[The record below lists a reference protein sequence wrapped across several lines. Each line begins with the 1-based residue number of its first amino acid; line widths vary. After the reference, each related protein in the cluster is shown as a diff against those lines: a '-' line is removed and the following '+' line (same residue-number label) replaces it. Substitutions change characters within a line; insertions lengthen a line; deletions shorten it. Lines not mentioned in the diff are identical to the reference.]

1 LSKRLTNYNDK
12 FGLNSD
18 FALALIKKLLTFDFI
33 IYIFEIF
40 TMDKKISEV
49 NGRHEEEREDQ
60 LEEVREDN
68 MEAAKKQQQQQK
80 QKNKNLEK
88 M

>member
-1 LSKRLTNYNDK
+1 
-12 FGLNSD
+12 
-18 FALALIKKLLTFDFI
+18 
-33 IYIFEIF
+33 
-40 TMDKKISEV
+40 MDKKISEV
-49 NGRHEEEREDQ
+49 NGIHEEEREDQ

>member
-1 LSKRLTNYNDK
+1 MSKRLTNYNDK

-49 NGRHEEEREDQ
+49 NGRHEE
-60 LEEVREDN
+60 VREDN